1 MAQFFIHRP
10 IFAWVIALVIMLAG
24 ILTLTKMPIAQY
36 PTIAPPTVTISA
48 TYPGASASTVENTVT
63 QIIEQQMNGLD
74 GLRYISSN
82 SAGNG
87 QASIQLNF
95 EQGVDPDIAQVQV
108 QNKLQS
114 ATALLPEDV
123 QRQGVKVTKS
133 GASFLQVLAFYSE
146 SDSLSADDIK
156 DYVNSNISEPLSRVA
171 GVGEVQVFGGSYA
184 MRIWLD
190 PAKLTSLGITPSD
203 VAAAIRAQNSQVAVG
218 QLGGAPSIEGQVLNA
233 TVNAQSMLTTPEQ
246 FKNIFLRNTSDGAQV
261 RLGDVARVELG
272 ADTYQF
278 DSKFNGKPAGGV
290 AIKLATGANAL
301 DTSEAVEARM
311 VELRKN
317 YPTGMKDKLA
327 FDTTPFIKISIESVV
342 HTLIE
347 AIILVFFVMFLFL
360 QNWRATIIPT
370 MAVPVVVLGTFAI
383 INIFGFSINTLTMFA
398 MVLAIGLLVDD
409 AIVVVENVERVMQE
423 DHLDPVAATELSMK
437 QITGALI
444 GMTSVLTAVF
454 VPMSFFGGT
463 TGVIYRQF
471 SITLVTAMVLSL
483 VVAVTF
489 TPALCATILKQH
501 NPNKKPSN
509 NIFAR
514 FFRWFNAAFD
524 RTAEKYQTGVNFMT
538 HHKLFS
544 GIVYAAVIGVLVV
557 LFKMLPSSFLP
568 EEDQGVVMTLVQ
580 LPPNATLDR
589 TDKVINTM
597 THYFMEN
604 EKASVESVFSV
615 SGFSFTG
622 IGQNAG
628 LAFVKL
634 KDWEK
639 RTTPEQQIGS
649 LIQRGMALNMIA
661 KDASYVMPLQ
671 LPAMPELG
679 VTAGFNFQLKAS
691 AGQSHEQLL
700 AARNTIL
707 GLAAQDKRLAGVRPN
722 GQEDTP
728 QYQINID
735 QAQAGAMGVS
745 IADINS
751 TMSMAWGGSY
761 INDFIDRGRV
771 KKVYVQ
777 GEAHARM
784 MPEDLNKWYVRN
796 NKGEMIPFSSF
807 ATGTWTYGSPRLERY
822 NGIASM
828 NIQGSPAP
836 GTSSGDAMLAMEEI
850 VAKLPS
856 MGLQGFDYEWT
867 GLSLEERESGS
878 QAPFLYALSLLIV
891 FLCLAAL
898 YESWSVPFS
907 ILLVVPLGVVGAIIL
922 TMFGHTGLFGGITLF
937 GRTYFAP
944 DANLSNN
951 IYFQVALI
959 AVIGLSAK
967 NAILIVEFAKELQE
981 KGESLFDA
989 TLHAAK
995 MRLRPIIMT
1004 TLAFGFGVLPL
1015 ALSSG
1020 AGAGSQHS
1028 VGYGVL
1034 GGVITS
1040 TLLGIFFIPV
1050 FFVWVRSIF
1059 KYKPKNQNLQE
1070 HKS

>member
-24 ILTLTKMPIAQY
+24 ILTLTKMPVAQY

-48 TYPGASASTVENTVT
+48 TYPGASAQTVENTVT

-87 QASIQLNF
+87 QASINLNF
-95 EQGVDPDIAQVQV
+95 EQGIDPDIAQVQV

-114 ATALLPEDV
+114 ATALLPADV

-133 GASFLQVLAFYSE
+133 GASFLQVIAFYSP
-146 SDSLSADDIK
+146 DNSLSASDIK

-171 GVGEVQVFGGSYA
+171 GVGELQVFGGSYA

-190 PAKLTSLGITPSD
+190 PAKLTSFNLTPSD
-203 VAAAIRAQNSQVAVG
+203 VAAAIRSQNAQVAVG
-218 QLGGAPSIEGQVLNA
+218 QLGGAPAVQGQILNA
-233 TVNAQSMLTTPEQ
+233 TVNAQSMLQTPEQ
-246 FKNIFLRNTSDGAQV
+246 FRNIFLKNTADGAQV
-261 RLGDVARVELG
+261 RLSDVARVELG
-272 ADTYQF
+272 SDNYQF
-278 DSKFNGKPAGGV
+278 DSKFNGNPAGGV

-301 DTSEAVEARM
+301 DTAKAVEKRLS
-311 VELRKN
+311 ELRNN
-317 YPTGMKDKLA
+317 YPSGLKDKLA
-327 FDTTPFIKISIESVV
+327 YDTTPFIKLSIESVV

-347 AIILVFFVMFLFL
+347 AVVLVFIVMFLFL

-370 MAVPVVVLGTFAI
+370 LAVPVVVLGTFAV

-423 DHLDPVAATELSMK
+423 EHLEPVAATEKSMS
-437 QITGALI
+437 QISGALI
-444 GMTSVLTAVF
+444 GITSVLTAVF
-454 VPMSFFGGT
+454 VPMAFFGGT

-471 SITLVTAMVLSL
+471 SITLVTAMILSL
-483 VVAVTF
+483 IVALTF
-489 TPALCATILKQH
+489 TPALCATLLKQH
-501 NPNKKPSN
+501 DPNKQESN

-514 FFRWFNAAFD
+514 FFRWFNRSFD
-524 RTAEKYQTGVNFMT
+524 KLSVKYQGGVNRMT
-538 HHKLFS
+538 HHKIFS
-544 GIVYAAVIGVLVV
+544 GIIYIVVIAGLVGLYKV
-557 LFKMLPSSFLP
+557 LPSSFLP

-580 LPPNATLDR
+580 LPPSASLER
-589 TDKVINTM
+589 TDKVITTM
-597 THYFMEN
+597 TDYFLHK
-604 EKASVESVFSV
+604 EKDHVDSIFTV

-622 IGQNAG
+622 VGQNAG
-628 LAFVKL
+628 LAFIKL
-634 KDWEK
+634 KDWSE
-639 RTTPEQQIGS
+639 RTTPESQIGAI
-649 LIQRGMALNMIA
+649 IQRGMALNMIV
-661 KDASYVMPLQ
+661 KDASYIMPLQ

-679 VTAGFNFQLKAS
+679 VSSGFNIQLKDVS
-691 AGQSHEQLL
+691 GQGHEKLI
-700 AARNTIL
+700 AARNAIL
-707 GLAAQDKRLAGVRPN
+707 GMASQDKRLAGVRPN

-728 QYQINID
+728 QYKITVD

-745 IADINS
+745 ISDINS

-761 INDFIDRGRV
+761 INDFVDRGRV

-777 GEAHARM
+777 GEADTRM

-796 NKGEMIPFSSF
+796 NKGQMVPFSAF
-807 ATGTWTYGSPRLERY
+807 AKGEWTYGSPRLERY
-822 NGIASM
+822 NGVSSV
-828 NIQGSPAP
+828 NIQGTPAP
-836 GTSSGDAMLAMEEI
+836 GVSSGDAMLAMEEI
-850 VAKLPS
+850 IGKLPS

-867 GLSLEERESGS
+867 GLSLEERDSGN
-878 QAPFLYALSLLIV
+878 QTLPLLILSLLIV
-891 FLCLAAL
+891 FLCLSAL
-898 YESWSVPFS
+898 YESWAIPISV
-907 ILLVVPLGVVGAIIL
+907 LLVVPLGIIGAFTL
-922 TMFGHTGLFGGITLF
+922 TWLGMVIKGD
-937 GRTYFAP
+937 P
-944 DANLSNN
+944 NLSFN
-951 IYFQVALI
+951 IYFQVAI
-959 AVIGLSAK
+959 VAVIGLSAK

-981 KGESLFDA
+981 QGEDLFDA

-1015 ALSSG
+1015 ALASG

-1034 GGVITS
+1034 GGVISS

-1050 FFVWVRSIF
+1050 FFVWIRSIF
-1059 KYKPKNQNLQE
+1059 KYKPKTLNTQE
-1070 HKS
+1070 H

>member
-48 TYPGASASTVENTVT
+48 TYPGASAETVENTVT

-87 QASIQLNF
+87 SSSISLNF

-123 QRQGVKVTKS
+123 QRQGVRVTKS
-133 GASFLQVLAFYSE
+133 GASFLQVLAFYSPDG
-146 SDSLSADDIK
+146 SMTADDIK

-190 PAKLTSLGITPSD
+190 PAKMASLQVTPSD
-203 VAAAIRAQNSQVAVG
+203 IATAIRTQNAQVAVG
-218 QLGGAPSIEGQVLNA
+218 QLGGAPAVEGQVLNA
-233 TVNAQSMLTTPEQ
+233 TVTAQSLLQTPEQ
-246 FKNIFLRNTSDGAQV
+246 FSNIFLKNTTSGAQV

-272 ADTYQF
+272 ADNYQF

-301 DTSEAVEARM
+301 DTAQAVEERL
-311 VELRKN
+311 EQLRPN
-317 YPTGMKDKLA
+317 YPQGMVDQLA
-327 FDTTPFIKISIESVV
+327 FDTTPFIELSIKSVV
-342 HTLIE
+342 KTLIE
-347 AIILVFFVMFLFL
+347 AIILVFLVMFLFL

-370 MAVPVVVLGTFAI
+370 MAVPVVVLGTFAV
-383 INIFGFSINTLTMFA
+383 INVFGFSINTLTMFA

-409 AIVVVENVERVMQE
+409 AIVVVENVERVMVE
-423 DHLDPVAATELSMK
+423 EHLDPVSATEKSMK
-437 QITGALI
+437 QISGALI
-444 GMTSVLTAVF
+444 GITSVLSAVF
-454 VPMSFFGGT
+454 VPMAFFGGT

-483 VVAVTF
+483 IVALTF
-489 TPALCATILKQH
+489 TPALCATLLKQH
-501 NPNKKPSN
+501 DPNKPQSN
-509 NIFAR
+509 GIFAR
-514 FFRWFNAAFD
+514 FFRWFNSSFD
-524 RTAEKYQTGVNFMT
+524 KVSVKYQGGVNRMT
-538 HHKLFS
+538 HSKIFS
-544 GIVYAAVIGVLVV
+544 GVVYAVV
-557 LFKMLPSSFLP
+557 LGIIVLLFQKLPSSFLP
-568 EEDQGVVMTLVQ
+568 DEDQGVVMTLVQ
-580 LPPNATLDR
+580 LPPNATLER
-589 TDKVINTM
+589 TDKVVSTM
-597 THYFMEN
+597 TNYFLEN
-604 EKASVESVFSV
+604 EKEHVESVFSV
-615 SGFSFTG
+615 AGFSFTG
-622 IGQNAG
+622 VGQNAG
-628 LAFVKL
+628 LAFIKL
-634 KDWEK
+634 KDWSE
-639 RTTPEQQIGS
+639 RHSPESQVGAI
-649 LIQRGMALNMIA
+649 IQRGMALNMIV
-661 KDASYVMPLQ
+661 KDASYIMPLQ

-679 VTAGFNFQLKAS
+679 VSAGFNLQLKAAS
-691 AGQSHEQLL
+691 GQSHEQLL

-707 GLAAQDKRLAGVRPN
+707 GLAAQDSRLAGVRPN

-728 QYQINID
+728 QYRVIVD
-735 QAQAGAMGVS
+735 HAQAGALGVS
-745 IADINS
+745 VAEINS
-751 TMSMAWGGSY
+751 TMGIAWGGSY

-777 GEAHARM
+777 GEAGSRM
-784 MPEDLNKWYVRN
+784 MPEDLDQWYVRN
-796 NKGEMIPFSSF
+796 NRGEMVPFSAF
-807 ATGTWTYGSPRLERY
+807 ATGEWTYGSPRLERY
-822 NGIASM
+822 NGVSSM
-828 NIQGSPAP
+828 NIQGTPAP
-836 GTSSGDAMLAMEEI
+836 GISSGDAMVAMEEI
-850 VAKLPS
+850 VAKLPE

-867 GLSLEERESGS
+867 GLSLEERESGA

-898 YESWSVPFS
+898 YESWSIPFS
-907 ILLVVPLGVVGAIIL
+907 VLLVVPLGIVGALLL
-922 TMFGHTGLFGGITLF
+922 TFGGMVLLQN
-937 GRTYFAP
+937 P
-944 DANLSNN
+944 NLSNN
-951 IYFQVALI
+951 IYFQVAII

-981 KGESLFDA
+981 QGEELFEA

-1015 ALSSG
+1015 ALASG

-1034 GGVITS
+1034 GGVISS

-1050 FFVWVRSIF
+1050 FYVWIRSVF
-1059 KYKPKNQNLQE
+1059 KYKPKQQNQE
-1070 HKS
+1070 YKS

>member
-24 ILTLTKMPIAQY
+24 ILTLTKMPVAQY
-36 PTIAPPTVTISA
+36 PTIAPPVVTIAA
-48 TYPGASASTVENTVT
+48 TYPGASAQTVENTVT

-87 QASIQLNF
+87 QASINLNF
-95 EQGVDPDIAQVQV
+95 EQGIDPDIAQVQV

-123 QRQGVKVTKS
+123 QRQGIKVTKS
-133 GASFLQVLAFYSE
+133 GASFMQVLAFYSP
-146 SDSLSADDIK
+146 DGSLSGADIK

-171 GVGEVQVFGGSYA
+171 GVGEIQVFGGQYA

-190 PAKLTSLGITPSD
+190 PAKMTSLQVTPSD
-203 VAAAIRAQNSQVAVG
+203 IAAAIRAQNSQVAVG
-218 QLGGAPSIEGQVLNA
+218 QLGGAPAVQGQILNA

-246 FKNIFLRNTSDGAQV
+246 FKNIFLKNTASGAQV
-261 RLGDVARVELG
+261 RLSDVARVELG
-272 ADTYQF
+272 SDNYQF

-301 DTSEAVEARM
+301 DTAAAVEKRLT
-311 VELRKN
+311 ELRKN
-317 YPTGMKDKLA
+317 YPDGLKDKLA
-327 FDTTPFIKISIESVV
+327 YDTTPFIKLSIESVV

-347 AIILVFFVMFLFL
+347 AIVLVFFVMFLFL

-370 MAVPVVVLGTFAI
+370 MAVPVVVLGTFAV

-423 DHLDPVAATELSMK
+423 EHTGPVEATEKSMK
-437 QITGALI
+437 QISGALMGI
-444 GMTSVLTAVF
+444 TSVLTAVF
-454 VPMSFFGGT
+454 VPMAFFGGT

-483 VVAVTF
+483 IVALTF
-489 TPALCATILKQH
+489 TPALCATLLKQH
-501 NPNKKPSN
+501 DPNQEPSN

-514 FFRWFNAAFD
+514 FFRWFNRSFD
-524 RTAEKYQTGVNFMT
+524 KVAEKYQGGVNRMT
-538 HHKLFS
+538 HHKIFS
-544 GIVYAAVIGVLVV
+544 GVIYVVVIVALVG
-557 LFKMLPSSFLP
+557 LYKMLPSSFLP
-568 EEDQGVVMTLVQ
+568 EEDQGMVLTLVQ
-580 LPPNATLDR
+580 LPPSASLER
-589 TDKVINTM
+589 TDKVITTM
-597 THYFMEN
+597 TDYFLN
-604 EKASVESVFSV
+604 QEKANVDTIFTV

-622 IGQNAG
+622 VGQNAG
-628 LAFVKL
+628 LAFMKL
-634 KDWEK
+634 KDWSE
-639 RTTPEQQIGS
+639 RTTPESQIGAI
-649 LIQRGMALNMIA
+649 IQRGMALNMIV
-661 KDASYVMPLQ
+661 KDASYIMPLQ

-679 VTAGFNFQLKAS
+679 VSSGFDIQLKDVS
-691 AGQSHEQLL
+691 GQGHEKLV
-700 AARNTIL
+700 AARNAVL
-707 GLAAQDKRLAGVRPN
+707 GMASQDKRLAGVRPN

-728 QYQINID
+728 QYQINVD

-761 INDFIDRGRV
+761 INDFVDRGRV

-777 GEAHARM
+777 GESSARM

-796 NKGEMIPFSSF
+796 NSGTMVPFSAF
-807 ATGTWTYGSPRLERY
+807 ATGQWTYGSPRLERY
-822 NGIASM
+822 NGVASA
-828 NIQGSPAP
+828 NIQGTPAP
-836 GTSSGDAMLAMEEI
+836 GVSSGDAMLAMEEI
-850 VAKLPS
+850 IGKLPS
-856 MGLQGFDYEWT
+856 MGLTGFDYEWT

-878 QAPFLYALSLLIV
+878 QTVPLLILSLLIV
-891 FLCLAAL
+891 FLCLSAL
-898 YESWSVPFS
+898 YESWSIPVS
-907 ILLVVPLGVVGAIIL
+907 VLLVVPLGVIGAFTL
-922 TMFGHTGLFGGITLF
+922 TWLGMVIKGD
-937 GRTYFAP
+937 P
-944 DANLSNN
+944 NLSFN
-951 IYFQVALI
+951 IYFQVAI
-959 AVIGLSAK
+959 VAVIGLSAK

-981 KGESLFDA
+981 QGEELFEA

-1034 GGVITS
+1034 GGVISS

-1050 FFVWVRSIF
+1050 FFVWIRSIF
-1059 KYKPKNQNLQE
+1059 KYKPKNQNIQE

>member
-24 ILTLTKMPIAQY
+24 ILTLTKMPVAQY

-48 TYPGASASTVENTVT
+48 TYPGASAKTVENTVT

-87 QASIQLNF
+87 QASINLNF
-95 EQGVDPDIAQVQV
+95 EQGIDPDIAQVQV

-123 QRQGVKVTKS
+123 QRQGVRVTKS
-133 GASFLQVLAFYSE
+133 GASFLQVIAFYSP
-146 SDSLSADDIK
+146 DNSLSASDIK

-171 GVGEVQVFGGSYA
+171 GVGELQVFGGSYA

-190 PAKLTSLGITPSD
+190 PAKLTSFNLTPSD
-203 VAAAIRAQNSQVAVG
+203 VATAIRAQNSQVAVG
-218 QLGGAPSIEGQVLNA
+218 QLGGAPSTKGQVLNA
-233 TVNAQSMLTTPEQ
+233 TVNAQSMLQTPEQ
-246 FKNIFLRNTSDGAQV
+246 FRKIFLKNTSTGAQV
-261 RLGDVARVELG
+261 LLGDVARVELG
-272 ADTYQF
+272 SDNYQF
-278 DSKFNGKPAGGV
+278 DSKFNGSPAGGV

-301 DTSEAVEARM
+301 DTAAAVEKRLS
-311 VELRKN
+311 ELRHN
-317 YPTGMKDKLA
+317 YPSGLKDKLA
-327 FDTTPFIKISIESVV
+327 YDTTPFIRLSIESVV

-347 AIILVFFVMFLFL
+347 AVVLVFIVMFLFL

-370 MAVPVVVLGTFAI
+370 LAVPVVVLGTFAV
-383 INIFGFSINTLTMFA
+383 INMFGFSINTLTMFA

-423 DHLDPVAATELSMK
+423 EHLEPVPATEKSMS
-437 QITGALI
+437 QISGALVGI
-444 GMTSVLTAVF
+444 TSVLTAVF
-454 VPMSFFGGT
+454 VPMAFFSGT

-471 SITLVTAMVLSL
+471 SITLVTAMILSL
-483 VVAVTF
+483 IVALTF
-489 TPALCATILKQH
+489 TPALCATLLKQH
-501 NPNKKPSN
+501 DPNKQESN

-514 FFRWFNAAFD
+514 FFRWFNRSFD
-524 RTAEKYQTGVNFMT
+524 KLSVKYQGGVNRMT

-544 GIVYAAVIGVLVV
+544 GVIYIAVIAALVG
-557 LFKMLPSSFLP
+557 LYKMLPSSFLP

-580 LPPNATLDR
+580 LPPSASLER
-589 TDKVINTM
+589 TDKVITTM
-597 THYFMEN
+597 TDYFMN
-604 EKASVESVFSV
+604 KEKDNVDSIFTV

-622 IGQNAG
+622 VGQNAG
-628 LAFVKL
+628 LAFIKL
-634 KDWEK
+634 KDWGE
-639 RTTPEQQIGS
+639 RTTPESQIGAI
-649 LIQRGMALNMIA
+649 IQRGMALNMIV
-661 KDASYVMPLQ
+661 KDASYIMPLQ

-679 VTAGFNFQLKAS
+679 VSSGFDIQLKDVS
-691 AGQSHEQLL
+691 GQGHDKLVT
-700 AARNTIL
+700 ARNAIL
-707 GLAAQDKRLAGVRPN
+707 GMAAQDKRLAGVRPN

-728 QYQINID
+728 QYQITID
-735 QAQAGAMGVS
+735 QAQAGAMGIS

-761 INDFIDRGRV
+761 INDFVDRGRV

-777 GEAHARM
+777 GEADTRM

-796 NKGEMIPFSSF
+796 NKGEMVPFSAF
-807 ATGTWTYGSPRLERY
+807 AKGEWTYGSPRLERY
-822 NGIASM
+822 NGVSSV
-828 NIQGSPAP
+828 NIQGTPAP
-836 GTSSGDAMLAMEEI
+836 GVSSGDAMLAMEEI
-850 VAKLPS
+850 IGKLPS

-867 GLSLEERESGS
+867 GLSLEERDSGN
-878 QAPFLYALSLLIV
+878 QTVPLLILSLLIV
-891 FLCLAAL
+891 FLCLSAL
-898 YESWSVPFS
+898 YESWSIPVS
-907 ILLVVPLGVVGAIIL
+907 VLLVVPLGIIGAFTL
-922 TMFGHTGLFGGITLF
+922 TWLGMVIKGD
-937 GRTYFAP
+937 P
-944 DANLSNN
+944 NLSFN
-951 IYFQVALI
+951 IYFQVAI
-959 AVIGLSAK
+959 VAVIGLSAK

-981 KGESLFDA
+981 KGEDLFEA

-1015 ALSSG
+1015 ALASG

-1034 GGVITS
+1034 GGVISS

-1050 FFVWVRSIF
+1050 FFVWIRSIF
-1059 KYKPKNQNLQE
+1059 KYKPKTLNTQE
-1070 HKS
+1070 H

>member
-24 ILTLTKMPIAQY
+24 ILTLSNMPIAQY

-48 TYPGASASTVENTVT
+48 TYPGASAETVENTVT

-87 QASIQLNF
+87 SASIALNF

-123 QRQGVKVTKS
+123 QRQGVRVTKS
-133 GASFLQVLAFYSE
+133 GASFLQVLAFYSPDG
-146 SDSLSADDIK
+146 SMSANDIK

-190 PAKLTSLGITPSD
+190 PAKMASLQVTPSD
-203 VAAAIRAQNSQVAVG
+203 IATAIRTQNAQVAVG
-218 QLGGAPSIEGQVLNA
+218 QLGGAPAIEGQVLNA
-233 TVNAQSMLTTPEQ
+233 TVTAQSLLQTPEQ
-246 FKNIFLRNTSDGAQV
+246 FSNIFLKNTASGAQV

-272 ADTYQF
+272 ADNYQF

-301 DTSEAVEARM
+301 DTAQAVEERLKL
-311 VELRKN
+311 LRPN
-317 YPTGMKDKLA
+317 YPQGMVDQLA
-327 FDTTPFIKISIESVV
+327 FDTTPFIELSIKSVV
-342 HTLIE
+342 KTLIE
-347 AIILVFFVMFLFL
+347 AIILVFLVMFLFL

-370 MAVPVVVLGTFAI
+370 MAVPVVVLGTFAV
-383 INIFGFSINTLTMFA
+383 INMFGFSINTLTMFA

-409 AIVVVENVERVMQE
+409 AIVVVENVERVMVE
-423 DHLDPVAATELSMK
+423 EHLDPVAATEKSMK
-437 QITGALI
+437 QISGALI
-444 GMTSVLTAVF
+444 GITSVLSAVF
-454 VPMSFFGGT
+454 VPMAFFGGT

-471 SITLVTAMVLSL
+471 SVTLVTAMVLSL
-483 VVAVTF
+483 IVALTF
-489 TPALCATILKQH
+489 TPALCATMLKQH
-501 NPNKKPSN
+501 DPNKPESN
-509 NIFAR
+509 SLFAR
-514 FFRWFNAAFD
+514 FFRWFNRSFD
-524 RTAEKYQTGVNFMT
+524 KMSVKYQGGVNRMT
-538 HHKLFS
+538 HSKIFS
-544 GIVYAAVIGVLVV
+544 GIIYGAVLVV
-557 LFKMLPSSFLP
+557 IVLLFQKLPSSFLP
-568 EEDQGVVMTLVQ
+568 DEDQGVVMTLVQ
-580 LPPNATLDR
+580 LPPNASLER
-589 TDKVINTM
+589 TDKVVSTM
-597 THYFMEN
+597 TNYFLEN
-604 EKASVESVFSV
+604 EKEHVESVFSV
-615 SGFSFTG
+615 AGFSFTG
-622 IGQNAG
+622 VGQNAG
-628 LAFVKL
+628 LAFIKL
-634 KDWEK
+634 KDWSE
-639 RTTPEQQIGS
+639 RTSPESQVGAI
-649 LIQRGMALNMIA
+649 IQRGMALNMIV
-661 KDASYVMPLQ
+661 KDASYIMPLQ

-679 VTAGFNFQLKAS
+679 VSAGFNLQLKDAS
-691 AGQSHEQLL
+691 GQGHEKLTM
-700 AARNTIL
+700 ARNIIL
-707 GLAAQDKRLAGVRPN
+707 GEAAKDPRLAGVRPN

-728 QYQINID
+728 QYRVIVD
-735 QAQAGAMGVS
+735 HAQAGALGVS
-745 IADINS
+745 IAEINS
-751 TMSMAWGGSY
+751 TMGMAWGGSY

-777 GEAHARM
+777 GEAGSRM
-784 MPEDLNKWYVRN
+784 MPEDLDQWYVRN
-796 NKGEMIPFSSF
+796 NRGEMVPFSAF
-807 ATGTWTYGSPRLERY
+807 ATGEWTYGSPRLERY
-822 NGIASM
+822 NGVSSM
-828 NIQGSPAP
+828 NIQGTPAP
-836 GTSSGDAMLAMEEI
+836 GVSSGDAMVAMEEI
-850 VAKLPS
+850 IAKLPD

-867 GLSLEERESGS
+867 GLSLEERESGD

-898 YESWSVPFS
+898 YESWSIPFS
-907 ILLVVPLGVVGAIIL
+907 VLLVVPLGIVGALFL
-922 TMFGHTGLFGGITLF
+922 TFSGMVLFQN
-937 GRTYFAP
+937 P
-944 DANLSNN
+944 NLSNN
-951 IYFQVALI
+951 IYFQVAII

-981 KGESLFDA
+981 KGEDLFEA

-1034 GGVITS
+1034 GGVISS

-1050 FFVWVRSIF
+1050 FYVWIRSIF
-1059 KYKPKNQNLQE
+1059 KYKPKQQNHQE
-1070 HKS
+1070 HVS

>member
-48 TYPGASASTVENTVT
+48 TYPGASAETVENTVT

-87 QASIQLNF
+87 SSSISLNF

-123 QRQGVKVTKS
+123 QRQGVRVTKS
-133 GASFLQVLAFYSE
+133 GASFLQVLAFYSPDG
-146 SDSLSADDIK
+146 SMTADDIK

-190 PAKLTSLGITPSD
+190 PAKMASLQVTPSD
-203 VAAAIRAQNSQVAVG
+203 IATAIRTQNAQVAVG
-218 QLGGAPSIEGQVLNA
+218 QLGGAPAVEGQVLNA
-233 TVNAQSMLTTPEQ
+233 TVTAQSLLQTPEQ
-246 FKNIFLRNTSDGAQV
+246 FSNIFLKNTTSGAQV

-272 ADTYQF
+272 ADNYQF

-301 DTSEAVEARM
+301 DTAQAVEERL
-311 VELRKN
+311 EQLRPN
-317 YPTGMKDKLA
+317 YPQGMVDQLA
-327 FDTTPFIKISIESVV
+327 FDTTPFIELSIKSVV
-342 HTLIE
+342 KTLIE
-347 AIILVFFVMFLFL
+347 AIILVFLVMFLFL

-370 MAVPVVVLGTFAI
+370 MAVPVVVLGTFAV
-383 INIFGFSINTLTMFA
+383 INVFGFSINTLTMFA

-409 AIVVVENVERVMQE
+409 AIVVVENVERVMVE
-423 DHLDPVAATELSMK
+423 EHLDPVSATEKSMK
-437 QITGALI
+437 QISGALI
-444 GMTSVLTAVF
+444 GITSVLSAVF
-454 VPMSFFGGT
+454 VPMAFFGGT

-483 VVAVTF
+483 VVALTF
-489 TPALCATILKQH
+489 TPALCATLLKQH
-501 NPNKKPSN
+501 DPNKPESN
-509 NIFAR
+509 GIFAR
-514 FFRWFNAAFD
+514 FFRWFNSSFD
-524 RTAEKYQTGVNFMT
+524 KVSVKYQGGVNRMT
-538 HHKLFS
+538 HSKIFS
-544 GIVYAAVIGVLVV
+544 GVVYAVV
-557 LFKMLPSSFLP
+557 LGIIVLLFQKLPSSFLP
-568 EEDQGVVMTLVQ
+568 DEDQGVVMTLVQ
-580 LPPNATLDR
+580 LPPNATLER
-589 TDKVINTM
+589 TDKVVSTM
-597 THYFMEN
+597 TNYFLEN
-604 EKASVESVFSV
+604 EKEHVESVFSV
-615 SGFSFTG
+615 AGFSFTG
-622 IGQNAG
+622 VGQNAG
-628 LAFVKL
+628 LAFIKL
-634 KDWEK
+634 KDWSE
-639 RTTPEQQIGS
+639 RHSPESQIGAI
-649 LIQRGMALNMIA
+649 IQRGMALNMIV
-661 KDASYVMPLQ
+661 KDASYIMPLQ

-679 VTAGFNFQLKAS
+679 VSAGFNLQLKAAS
-691 AGQSHEQLL
+691 GQSHDQLL

-707 GLAAQDKRLAGVRPN
+707 GLAAQDSRLAGVRPN

-728 QYQINID
+728 QYRVIVD
-735 QAQAGAMGVS
+735 HAQAGALGVS
-745 IADINS
+745 VAEINS
-751 TMSMAWGGSY
+751 TMGIAWGGSY

-777 GEAHARM
+777 GEAGSRM
-784 MPEDLNKWYVRN
+784 MPEDLDQWYVRN
-796 NKGEMIPFSSF
+796 NRGEMVPFSAF
-807 ATGTWTYGSPRLERY
+807 ATGEWTYGSPRLERY
-822 NGIASM
+822 NGVSSM
-828 NIQGSPAP
+828 NIQGTPAP
-836 GTSSGDAMLAMEEI
+836 GISSGDAMVAMEEI
-850 VAKLPS
+850 VAKLPE
-856 MGLQGFDYEWT
+856 MGLQGFDFEWT
-867 GLSLEERESGS
+867 GLSLEERESGA

-898 YESWSVPFS
+898 YESWSIPFS
-907 ILLVVPLGVVGAIIL
+907 VLLVVPLGIVGALLL
-922 TMFGHTGLFGGITLF
+922 TFGGMVLLQN
-937 GRTYFAP
+937 P
-944 DANLSNN
+944 NLSNN
-951 IYFQVALI
+951 IYFQVAII

-981 KGESLFDA
+981 QGEELFEA

-1015 ALSSG
+1015 ALASG

-1034 GGVITS
+1034 GGVISS

-1050 FFVWVRSIF
+1050 FYVWIRSVF
-1059 KYKPKNQNLQE
+1059 KYKPKQQNQE
-1070 HKS
+1070 YKS

>member
-24 ILTLTKMPIAQY
+24 ILTLSNMPIAQY

-48 TYPGASASTVENTVT
+48 TYPGASAETVENTVT

-87 QASIQLNF
+87 SASIALNF

-123 QRQGVKVTKS
+123 QRQGVRVTKS
-133 GASFLQVLAFYSE
+133 SASFLQVLAFYSPDG
-146 SDSLSADDIK
+146 SMSANDIK

-190 PAKLTSLGITPSD
+190 PAKMASLQVTPSD
-203 VAAAIRAQNSQVAVG
+203 IATAIRTQNAQVAVG
-218 QLGGAPSIEGQVLNA
+218 QLGGAPAVEGQVLNA
-233 TVNAQSMLTTPEQ
+233 TVTAQSLLQTPEQ
-246 FKNIFLRNTSDGAQV
+246 FSNIFLKNTASGAQV

-272 ADTYQF
+272 ADNYEF

-290 AIKLATGANAL
+290 AIRLATGANAL
-301 DTSEAVEARM
+301 DTAQAVEERLKL
-311 VELRKN
+311 LRPN
-317 YPTGMKDKLA
+317 YPQGMVDQLA
-327 FDTTPFIKISIESVV
+327 FDTTPFIELSIKSVV
-342 HTLIE
+342 KTLIE
-347 AIILVFFVMFLFL
+347 AIILVFLVMFLFL

-370 MAVPVVVLGTFAI
+370 MAVPVVVLGTFAV
-383 INIFGFSINTLTMFA
+383 INMFGFSINTLTMFA

-409 AIVVVENVERVMQE
+409 AIVVVENVERVMVE
-423 DHLDPVAATELSMK
+423 EHLDPVAATEKSMK
-437 QITGALI
+437 QISGALI
-444 GMTSVLTAVF
+444 GITSVLSAVF
-454 VPMSFFGGT
+454 VPMAFFGGT

-471 SITLVTAMVLSL
+471 SVTLVTAMVLSL
-483 VVAVTF
+483 IVALTF
-489 TPALCATILKQH
+489 TPALCATMLKQH
-501 NPNKKPSN
+501 DPNKPESN
-509 NIFAR
+509 GLFAR
-514 FFRWFNAAFD
+514 FFRWFNRSF
-524 RTAEKYQTGVNFMT
+524 EKMSVKYQGGVNRMT
-538 HHKLFS
+538 HSKIFS
-544 GIVYAAVIGVLVV
+544 GIIYGAVLVV
-557 LFKMLPSSFLP
+557 IVLLFQKLPSSFLP
-568 EEDQGVVMTLVQ
+568 DEDQGVVMTLVQ
-580 LPPNATLDR
+580 LPPNASLER
-589 TDKVINTM
+589 TDKVISTM
-597 THYFMEN
+597 TNYFLEN
-604 EKASVESVFSV
+604 EKEHVESVFSV
-615 SGFSFTG
+615 AGFSFTG
-622 IGQNAG
+622 VGQNAG
-628 LAFVKL
+628 LAFIKL
-634 KDWEK
+634 KDWSE
-639 RTTPEQQIGS
+639 RTSPESQIGAI
-649 LIQRGMALNMIA
+649 IQRGMALNMIV
-661 KDASYVMPLQ
+661 KDASYIMPLQ

-679 VTAGFNFQLKAS
+679 VSAGFNLQLKDAS
-691 AGQSHEQLL
+691 GQGHEKLTM
-700 AARNTIL
+700 ARNIIL
-707 GLAAQDKRLAGVRPN
+707 GEAAKDPRLAGVRPN

-728 QYQINID
+728 QYRVIVD
-735 QAQAGAMGVS
+735 HAQAGALGVS
-745 IADINS
+745 IAEINS
-751 TMSMAWGGSY
+751 TMGMAWGGSY

-777 GEAHARM
+777 GEAGSRM
-784 MPEDLNKWYVRN
+784 MPEDLDQWYVRN
-796 NKGEMIPFSSF
+796 NRGEMVPFSAF
-807 ATGTWTYGSPRLERY
+807 ATGEWTYGSPRLERY
-822 NGIASM
+822 NGVSSM
-828 NIQGSPAP
+828 NIQGTPAP
-836 GTSSGDAMLAMEEI
+836 GISSGDAMVAMEEI
-850 VAKLPS
+850 IAKLPD

-867 GLSLEERESGS
+867 GLSLEERESGD

-898 YESWSVPFS
+898 YESWSIPFS
-907 ILLVVPLGVVGAIIL
+907 VLLVVPLGIVGALFL
-922 TMFGHTGLFGGITLF
+922 TFSGMVLFQN
-937 GRTYFAP
+937 P
-944 DANLSNN
+944 NLSNN
-951 IYFQVALI
+951 IYFQVAII

-981 KGESLFDA
+981 KGEDLFEA

-1034 GGVITS
+1034 GGVISS

-1050 FFVWVRSIF
+1050 FYVWIRSIF
-1059 KYKPKNQNLQE
+1059 KYKPKQQNHQE
-1070 HKS
+1070 HVS

>member
-24 ILTLTKMPIAQY
+24 IITLTKMPVAQY

-48 TYPGASASTVENTVT
+48 TYPGASAQTVENTVT

-87 QASIQLNF
+87 QASINLNF
-95 EQGVDPDIAQVQV
+95 EQGIDPDIAQVQV

-133 GASFLQVLAFYSE
+133 GASFMQVLAFYSP
-146 SDSLSADDIK
+146 DGSLSGADIN

-171 GVGEVQVFGGSYA
+171 GVGELQVFGGQYA

-190 PAKLTSLGITPSD
+190 PAKMNSLQVTPSD
-203 VAAAIRAQNSQVAVG
+203 IAAAIRAQNAQVAVG
-218 QLGGAPSIEGQVLNA
+218 QLGGAPSVQGQVLNA
-233 TVNAQSMLTTPEQ
+233 TVNAQSMLQTPEQ
-246 FKNIFLRNTSDGAQV
+246 FKNIFLKNTSSGAQV
-261 RLGDVARVELG
+261 RLSDVARVELG
-272 ADTYQF
+272 SDNYQF
-278 DSKFNGKPAGGV
+278 DSKFNGKAAGGV

-301 DTSEAVEARM
+301 DTAAAVEKRLS
-311 VELRKN
+311 ELRKN
-317 YPTGMKDKLA
+317 YPNGLKDQLA
-327 FDTTPFIKISIESVV
+327 YDTTPFIELSIKSVV
-342 HTLIE
+342 NTLIE
-347 AIILVFFVMFLFL
+347 AIILVFIVMFLFL

-370 MAVPVVVLGTFAI
+370 LAVPVVVLGTFAV

-423 DHLDPVAATELSMK
+423 EHLDPVAATEKSMQ
-437 QITGALI
+437 QISGALVGI
-444 GMTSVLTAVF
+444 TSVLTAVF
-454 VPMSFFGGT
+454 VPMAFFAGT

-471 SITLVTAMVLSL
+471 SITLVTAMILSL
-483 VVAVTF
+483 IVALTF
-489 TPALCATILKQH
+489 TPALCATLLKQH
-501 NPNKKPSN
+501 DANKAESN

-514 FFRWFNAAFD
+514 FFRWFNSSF
-524 RTAEKYQTGVNFMT
+524 EKLSVKYQGGVNRMT
-538 HHKLFS
+538 HHKVFS
-544 GIVYAAVIGVLVV
+544 GVVYLLVIAGLVG
-557 LFKMLPSSFLP
+557 LYKALPSSFLP
-568 EEDQGVVMTLVQ
+568 DEDQGVVMTLVQ
-580 LPPNATLDR
+580 LPPSASLER
-589 TDKVINTM
+589 TDKVITTM
-597 THYFMEN
+597 TDYFMN
-604 EKASVESVFSV
+604 KEKEHVESIFTV

-622 IGQNAG
+622 VGQNAG
-628 LAFVKL
+628 LAFIKL
-634 KDWEK
+634 KDWSE
-639 RTTPEQQIGS
+639 RTTPESQIGAI
-649 LIQRGMALNMIA
+649 IQRGMALNMIV
-661 KDASYVMPLQ
+661 KDASYIMPLQ

-679 VTAGFNFQLKAS
+679 VSAGFNIQLKDAS
-691 AGQSHEQLL
+691 GQGHEKLI
-700 AARNTIL
+700 AARNAIL
-707 GLAAQDKRLAGVRPN
+707 GMAAQDKRLAGVRPN

-745 IADINS
+745 IADINT

-761 INDFIDRGRV
+761 INDFVDRGRV

-777 GEAHARM
+777 GEANTRM

-796 NKGEMIPFSSF
+796 SSGTMVPFSAF
-807 ATGTWTYGSPRLERY
+807 ATGEWTYGSPRLERY
-822 NGIASM
+822 NGVSSV
-828 NIQGSPAP
+828 NIQGTPAP
-836 GTSSGDAMLAMEEI
+836 GVSSGDAMLAMEEI
-850 VAKLPS
+850 IGKLPS

-867 GLSLEERESGS
+867 GLSLEERDSGN
-878 QAPFLYALSLLIV
+878 QTAPLLVLSMLIV

-898 YESWSVPFS
+898 YESWSIPVS
-907 ILLVVPLGVVGAIIL
+907 VLLVVPLGILGAFALTWLGMIIK
-922 TMFGHTGLFGGITLF
+922 GD
-937 GRTYFAP
+937 P
-944 DANLSNN
+944 NLSFN
-951 IYFQVALI
+951 IYFQVAI
-959 AVIGLSAK
+959 VAVIGLSAK

-981 KGESLFDA
+981 QGEDLFDA

-1015 ALSSG
+1015 ALSTG

-1028 VGYGVL
+1028 VGFGVL
-1034 GGVITS
+1034 GGVISS

-1050 FFVWVRSIF
+1050 FFVWIRSIF
-1059 KYKPKNQNLQE
+1059 KYKPKKQNNQEQT
-1070 HKS
+1070 S

>member
-24 ILTLTKMPIAQY
+24 VITLTNMPVAQY

-48 TYPGASASTVENTVT
+48 TYPGASAQTVENTVT

-87 QASIQLNF
+87 QASINLNF
-95 EQGVDPDIAQVQV
+95 EQGIDPDIAQVQV

-133 GASFLQVLAFYSE
+133 GASFMQVVAFYSPDE
-146 SDSLSADDIK
+146 SLSASDIK

-190 PAKLTSLGITPSD
+190 PAKMTSLQVTPSD
-203 VAAAIRAQNSQVAVG
+203 IATAINAQNSQVAVG
-218 QLGGAPSIEGQVLNA
+218 QLGGAPSIQGQVLNA
-233 TVNAQSMLTTPEQ
+233 TVNAQSMLQTPEQ
-246 FKNIFLRNTSDGAQV
+246 FRNIFLKNTASGAQV
-261 RLGDVARVELG
+261 RLSDVARVELG
-272 ADTYQF
+272 SDNYQF

-301 DTSEAVEARM
+301 DTAAAVEKRLS
-311 VELRKN
+311 ELRKN
-317 YPTGMKDKLA
+317 YPDGLKDKLA
-327 FDTTPFIKISIESVV
+327 YDTTPFIKLSIESVV

-347 AIILVFFVMFLFL
+347 AIILVFIVMFLFL

-370 MAVPVVVLGTFAI
+370 LAVPVVVLGTFAV

-423 DHLDPVAATELSMK
+423 EHLDPVVATEKSMQ
-437 QITGALI
+437 QISGALVGI
-444 GMTSVLTAVF
+444 TSVLTAVF
-454 VPMSFFGGT
+454 VPMAFFGGT

-471 SITLVTAMVLSL
+471 SITLVTAMILSL
-483 VVAVTF
+483 IVALTF
-489 TPALCATILKQH
+489 TPALCATLLKQH
-501 NPNKKPSN
+501 DANKPESN

-514 FFRWFNAAFD
+514 FFRWFNNSF
-524 RTAEKYQTGVNFMT
+524 EKLSVKYQGGVNRMT
-538 HHKLFS
+538 HHKVFS
-544 GIVYAAVIGVLVV
+544 GVVYLLVIAGLVG
-557 LFKMLPSSFLP
+557 LYKALPSSFLP
-568 EEDQGVVMTLVQ
+568 DEDQGVVMTLVQ
-580 LPPNATLDR
+580 LPPSASLER
-589 TDKVINTM
+589 TDKVITTM
-597 THYFMEN
+597 TDYFMN
-604 EKASVESVFSV
+604 KEKEHVESIFTV

-622 IGQNAG
+622 VGQNAG
-628 LAFVKL
+628 LAFIKL
-634 KDWEK
+634 KDWSE
-639 RTTPEQQIGS
+639 RTSPESQIGAI
-649 LIQRGMALNMIA
+649 IQRGMALNMIV
-661 KDASYVMPLQ
+661 KDASYIMPLQ

-679 VTAGFNFQLKAS
+679 VSAGFDIQLKDAS
-691 AGQSHEQLL
+691 GQGHEKLI
-700 AARNTIL
+700 AARNAIL
-707 GLAAQDKRLAGVRPN
+707 GMAAQDKRLAGVRPN

-728 QYQINID
+728 QYQISID

-745 IADINS
+745 IADINT
-751 TMSMAWGGSY
+751 TMSIAWGGSY
-761 INDFIDRGRV
+761 INDFVDRGRV

-777 GEAHARM
+777 GEANARM

-796 NKGEMIPFSSF
+796 SSGTMVPFSAF
-807 ATGTWTYGSPRLERY
+807 ATGEWTYGSPRLERY
-822 NGIASM
+822 NGVSSV
-828 NIQGSPAP
+828 NIQGTPAP
-836 GTSSGDAMLAMEEI
+836 GVSSGDAMIAMEEI
-850 VAKLPS
+850 IGKLPS
-856 MGLQGFDYEWT
+856 MGLDGFDYEWT
-867 GLSLEERESGS
+867 GLSLEERDSGS
-878 QAPFLYALSLLIV
+878 QTGPLLILSMLIV
-891 FLCLAAL
+891 FLCLSAL
-898 YESWSVPFS
+898 YESWSIPVS
-907 ILLVVPLGVVGAIIL
+907 VLLVVPLGIIGAFTLTWLGMIIK
-922 TMFGHTGLFGGITLF
+922 GD
-937 GRTYFAP
+937 P
-944 DANLSNN
+944 NLSFN
-951 IYFQVALI
+951 IYFQVAI
-959 AVIGLSAK
+959 VAVIGLSAK

-981 KGESLFDA
+981 KGEDLFDA

-1015 ALSSG
+1015 ALSAG

-1034 GGVITS
+1034 GGVISS

-1050 FFVWVRSIF
+1050 FFVWIRSIF
-1059 KYKPKNQNLQE
+1059 KYKPKKQNNQEQT
-1070 HKS
+1070 S

>member
-24 ILTLTKMPIAQY
+24 ILTLTKMPVAQY

-48 TYPGASASTVENTVT
+48 TYPGASAQTVENTVT

-87 QASIQLNF
+87 QASINLNF
-95 EQGVDPDIAQVQV
+95 EQGIDPDIAQVQV

-133 GASFLQVLAFYSE
+133 GASFMQVLAFYSP
-146 SDSLSADDIK
+146 DGSLSASDIK

-171 GVGEVQVFGGSYA
+171 GVGELQVFGGSYA

-190 PAKLTSLGITPSD
+190 PAKMTSLQVTPTD
-203 VAAAIRAQNSQVAVG
+203 IAAAINAQNSQVAVG
-218 QLGGAPSIEGQVLNA
+218 QLGGAPSVQGQVLNA
-233 TVNAQSMLTTPEQ
+233 TVNAQSMLQTPEQ
-246 FKNIFLRNTSDGAQV
+246 FRNIFLKNTASGAQV

-272 ADTYQF
+272 SDNYQF
-278 DSKFNGKPAGGV
+278 DSKFNGKAAGGV

-301 DTSEAVEARM
+301 DTAAAVEERLS
-311 VELRKN
+311 ELRKN
-317 YPTGMKDKLA
+317 YPDGLKDQLA
-327 FDTTPFIKISIESVV
+327 YDTTPFIKLSIESVV

-347 AIILVFFVMFLFL
+347 AVVLVFIVMFLFL
-360 QNWRATIIPT
+360 QNWRATVIPT
-370 MAVPVVVLGTFAI
+370 LAVPVVVLGTFAV

-423 DHLDPVAATELSMK
+423 EHLDPVAATEKSMQ
-437 QITGALI
+437 QISGALVGI
-444 GMTSVLTAVF
+444 TSVLTAVF
-454 VPMSFFGGT
+454 VPMAFFAGT

-471 SITLVTAMVLSL
+471 SITLVTAMILSL
-483 VVAVTF
+483 IVALTF
-489 TPALCATILKQH
+489 TPALCATLLKQH
-501 NPNKKPSN
+501 DANKPESN

-514 FFRWFNAAFD
+514 FFRWFNSSFEKVAV
-524 RTAEKYQTGVNFMT
+524 KYQGGVNRMT
-538 HHKLFS
+538 HHKVFS
-544 GIVYAAVIGVLVV
+544 GVVYLLVLAG
-557 LFKMLPSSFLP
+557 LFGLYKALPSSFLP
-568 EEDQGVVMTLVQ
+568 DEDQGVVMTLVQ
-580 LPPNATLDR
+580 LPPSASLER
-589 TDKVINTM
+589 TDKVVSSM
-597 THYFMEN
+597 TDYFLN
-604 EKASVESVFSV
+604 KEKEHVESIFTV

-622 IGQNAG
+622 VGQNAG
-628 LAFVKL
+628 LAFIKL
-634 KDWEK
+634 KDWSE
-639 RTTPEQQIGS
+639 RTTPESQIGAI
-649 LIQRGMALNMIA
+649 IQRGMSLNMI
-661 KDASYVMPLQ
+661 KDASYIMPLQ

-679 VTAGFNFQLKAS
+679 VSAGFDIQLKDAS
-691 AGQSHEQLL
+691 GQGHEKLI
-700 AARNTIL
+700 AARNAIL
-707 GLAAQDKRLAGVRPN
+707 GMAAQDKRLAGVRPN

-745 IADINS
+745 IADINT
-751 TMSMAWGGSY
+751 TMSMAWGGTY
-761 INDFIDRGRV
+761 INDFVDRGRV

-777 GEAHARM
+777 GEANTRM

-796 NKGEMIPFSSF
+796 SSGTMVPFSAF
-807 ATGTWTYGSPRLERY
+807 ATGEWTYGSPRLERY
-822 NGIASM
+822 NGVSSV
-828 NIQGSPAP
+828 NIQGTPAP
-836 GTSSGDAMLAMEEI
+836 GVSSGDAMLAMEEI
-850 VAKLPS
+850 IGKLPS

-867 GLSLEERESGS
+867 GLSLEERDSGN
-878 QAPFLYALSLLIV
+878 QTGPLLVLSMLIV

-898 YESWSVPFS
+898 YESWSIPVS
-907 ILLVVPLGVVGAIIL
+907 VLLVVPLGILGAFALTWLGMIIK
-922 TMFGHTGLFGGITLF
+922 GD
-937 GRTYFAP
+937 P
-944 DANLSNN
+944 NLSFN
-951 IYFQVALI
+951 IYFQVAI
-959 AVIGLSAK
+959 VAVIGLSAK

-981 KGESLFDA
+981 QGEDLFDA

-1015 ALSSG
+1015 ALSTG

-1028 VGYGVL
+1028 VGFGVL
-1034 GGVITS
+1034 GGVISS

-1050 FFVWVRSIF
+1050 FFVWIRSIF
-1059 KYKPKNQNLQE
+1059 KYKPKKQNNQEQT
-1070 HKS
+1070 S

>member
-24 ILTLTKMPIAQY
+24 IITLTKMPVAQY

-48 TYPGASASTVENTVT
+48 TYPGASAQTVENTVT

-87 QASIQLNF
+87 QASINLNF
-95 EQGVDPDIAQVQV
+95 AQGVDPDIAQVQV

-114 ATALLPEDV
+114 ATALLPADV

-133 GASFLQVLAFYSE
+133 GASFLQVIAFYSP
-146 SDSLSADDIK
+146 DNSLSASDIK

-171 GVGEVQVFGGSYA
+171 GVGELQVFGGSYA

-190 PAKLTSLGITPSD
+190 PAKLTSFNLTPND
-203 VAAAIRAQNSQVAVG
+203 VATAIRAQNSQVAVG
-218 QLGGAPSIEGQVLNA
+218 QLGGAPSTAGQVLNA
-233 TVNAQSMLTTPEQ
+233 TVNAQTMLQTPEQ
-246 FKNIFLRNTSDGAQV
+246 FKNIFLKNTSGGAQV

-272 ADTYQF
+272 SDNYQF

-301 DTSEAVEARM
+301 DTAAAVEERLKQ
-311 VELRKN
+311 LRPN
-317 YPTGMKDKLA
+317 YPEGLKDELA
-327 FDTTPFIKISIESVV
+327 FDTTPFIELSIKSVV
-342 HTLIE
+342 KTLIE
-347 AIILVFFVMFLFL
+347 AIILVFIVMFLFL

-370 MAVPVVVLGTFAI
+370 MAVPVVVLGTFAV
-383 INIFGFSINTLTMFA
+383 INMFGFSINTLTMFA

-423 DHLDPVAATELSMK
+423 EHLEPVPATEKSMS
-437 QITGALI
+437 QISGALVGI
-444 GMTSVLTAVF
+444 TSVLTAVF
-454 VPMSFFGGT
+454 VPMAFFSGT

-471 SITLVTAMVLSL
+471 SITLVTAMILSL
-483 VVAVTF
+483 IVALTF
-489 TPALCATILKQH
+489 TPALCATLLKQH
-501 NPNKKPSN
+501 DPNKQESN

-514 FFRWFNAAFD
+514 FFRWFNRSFE
-524 RTAEKYQTGVNFMT
+524 RLSEKYQGGVNRMT

-544 GIVYAAVIGVLVV
+544 GVLYIVVIAALVGIYKV
-557 LFKMLPSSFLP
+557 LPSSFLP

-580 LPPNATLDR
+580 LPPSASLER
-589 TDKVINTM
+589 TDKVIDTM
-597 THYFMEN
+597 TGYFLNKEKEN
-604 EKASVESVFSV
+604 VESIFTVA
-615 SGFSFTG
+615 GFSFTG
-622 IGQNAG
+622 VGQNAG
-628 LAFVKL
+628 LAFIKL
-634 KDWEK
+634 KDWSE
-639 RTTPEQQIGS
+639 RTTPESQIGAI
-649 LIQRGMALNMIA
+649 IQRGMALNMIV
-661 KDASYVMPLQ
+661 KDASYIMPLQ

-679 VTAGFNFQLKAS
+679 VASGFDIQLKDAS
-691 AGQSHEQLL
+691 GQGHEKLI
-700 AARNTIL
+700 AARNAIL
-707 GLAAQDKRLAGVRPN
+707 GMASQDKRLAGVRPN

-728 QYQINID
+728 QYQITID

-761 INDFIDRGRV
+761 INDFVDRGRV

-777 GEAHARM
+777 GEADTRM

-796 NKGEMIPFSSF
+796 NKGEMVPFSGF
-807 ATGTWTYGSPRLERY
+807 AKGEWTYGSPRLERY
-822 NGIASM
+822 NGVSSV
-828 NIQGSPAP
+828 NIQGTPAP
-836 GTSSGDAMLAMEEI
+836 GVSSGDAMLAMEEI
-850 VAKLPS
+850 IGKLPS
-856 MGLQGFDYEWT
+856 MGLTGFDYEWT
-867 GLSLEERESGS
+867 GLSLEERDSGS
-878 QAPFLYALSLLIV
+878 QTAPLLVLSLLIV

-898 YESWSVPFS
+898 YESWSVPVS
-907 ILLVVPLGVVGAIIL
+907 VLLVVPLGIVGAFAL
-922 TMFGHTGLFGGITLF
+922 TWLGMLIKGD
-937 GRTYFAP
+937 P
-944 DANLSNN
+944 NLSFN
-951 IYFQVALI
+951 IYFQVAI
-959 AVIGLSAK
+959 VAVIGLSAK

-981 KGESLFDA
+981 QGEELFEA

-1015 ALSSG
+1015 ALASG

-1034 GGVITS
+1034 GGVISS

-1050 FFVWVRSIF
+1050 FFVWIRSIF
-1059 KYKPKNQNLQE
+1059 KYKPKTLNTQE
-1070 HKS
+1070 H

>member
-48 TYPGASASTVENTVT
+48 TYPGASAATVENTVT

-133 GASFLQVLAFYSE
+133 GASFLQVLAFYST
-146 SDSLSADDIK
+146 DKSLSADDIK

-190 PAKLTSLGITPSD
+190 PEKLNSLGITPSD

-218 QLGGAPSIEGQVLNA
+218 QLGGAPSVEGQVLNA
-233 TVNAQSMLTTPEQ
+233 TVNAQSMLSTPEQ
-246 FKNIFLRNTSDGAQV
+246 FKNIFLKNTGNGAQV

-272 ADTYQF
+272 ADNYQF
-278 DSKFNGKPAGGV
+278 DSKYNGKPAGGV
-290 AIKLATGANAL
+290 AIKLSTGANAL
-301 DTSEAVEARM
+301 DTAQAVEARLS
-311 VELRKN
+311 ELRKN
-317 YPTGMKDKLA
+317 YPTGMKDELA
-327 FDTTPFIKISIESVV
+327 FDTTPFIQLSIESVV

-347 AIILVFFVMFLFL
+347 AIFLVFLVMFLFL

-370 MAVPVVVLGTFAI
+370 MAVPVVVLGTFAV
-383 INIFGFSINTLTMFA
+383 INVFGFSINTLTMFA

-409 AIVVVENVERVMQE
+409 AIVVVENVERVMVE
-423 DHLDPVAATELSMK
+423 DHLDPVEATEISMK
-437 QITGALI
+437 QISGALI
-444 GMTSVLTAVF
+444 GITSVLTAVF
-454 VPMSFFGGT
+454 VPMAFFGGT

-483 VVAVTF
+483 IVALTF

-501 NPNKKPSN
+501 DPHQKPSN

-514 FFRWFNAAFD
+514 FFRWFNNAFD
-524 RTAEKYQTGVNFMT
+524 RTADKYQGGVNFMT
-538 HHKLFS
+538 HHKIFS
-544 GIVYAAVIGVLVV
+544 GVVYAAVIGILVV
-557 LFKMLPSSFLP
+557 IFKMMPSSFLP

-589 TDKVINTM
+589 TGKTIDAM
-597 THYFMEN
+597 TDFFMN
-604 EKASVESVFSV
+604 EKDTVKSVFSV

-622 IGQNAG
+622 MGQNAG
-628 LAFVKL
+628 LAFIRL
-634 KDWEK
+634 KDWEE
-639 RTTPEQQIGS
+639 RTKPEQQVGA
-649 LIQRGMALNMIA
+649 LIQRGMALNMMI
-661 KDASYVMPLQ
+661 KDASYIMPLQ

-679 VTAGFNFQLKAS
+679 VTAGFNLQLKDAS
-691 AGQSHEQLL
+691 GAGHEQLV
-700 AARNTIL
+700 AARNAIL
-707 GLAAQDKRLAGVRPN
+707 GMASQDKRLVGVRPN

-728 QYQINID
+728 QYQITID

-761 INDFIDRGRV
+761 INDFVDRGRV

-777 GEAHARM
+777 GEARARM

-796 NKGEMIPFSSF
+796 NKGEMVPFSSF
-807 ATGTWTYGSPRLERY
+807 AVGQWTYGSPRLERY
-822 NGIASM
+822 NGVSSV
-828 NIQGSPAP
+828 NIQGTPAP
-836 GTSSGDAMLAMEEI
+836 GVSSGDAMQAMEEI
-850 VAKLPS
+850 IAKLPS

-867 GLSLEERESGS
+867 GLSLEERESGA

-898 YESWSVPFS
+898 YESWSIPFS
-907 ILLVVPLGVVGAIIL
+907 VLLVVPLGVVGALAL
-922 TMFGHTGLFGGITLF
+922 TYLGMVIKGD
-937 GRTYFAP
+937 P
-944 DANLSNN
+944 NLSNN
-951 IYFQVALI
+951 IYFQVAII

-981 KGESLFDA
+981 KGEDLFDA
-989 TLHAAK
+989 TLHAAR

-1015 ALSSG
+1015 ALASG

-1034 GGVITS
+1034 GGVISS

-1050 FFVWVRSIF
+1050 FFVWIRSIF
-1059 KYKPKNQNLQE
+1059 KYKPKNQKLQE
-1070 HKS
+1070 QKS

>member
-24 ILTLTKMPIAQY
+24 IITLTKMPVAQY
-36 PTIAPPTVTISA
+36 PTISPPSVTISA
-48 TYPGASASTVENTVT
+48 TYPGASAQTVENTVT

-87 QASIQLNF
+87 QASINLNF
-95 EQGVDPDIAQVQV
+95 EQGIDPDIAQVQV

-133 GASFLQVLAFYSE
+133 GASFMQVLAFYSP
-146 SDSLSADDIK
+146 DGSLSAADIK

-190 PAKLTSLGITPSD
+190 PAKMTSLQITPSD
-203 VAAAIRAQNSQVAVG
+203 IATAINAQNSQVAVG
-218 QLGGAPSIEGQVLNA
+218 QLGGAPSIQGQVLNA
-233 TVNAQSMLTTPEQ
+233 TVNAQSMLQTPEQ
-246 FKNIFLRNTSDGAQV
+246 FRNIFLKNTASGAQV

-272 ADTYQF
+272 SDNYQF
-278 DSKFNGKPAGGV
+278 DSKFNGKAAGGV

-301 DTSEAVEARM
+301 DTAAAVEKRLS
-311 VELRKN
+311 ELRKN
-317 YPTGMKDKLA
+317 YPNGLKDQLA
-327 FDTTPFIKISIESVV
+327 YDTTPFIKLSIESVV

-347 AIILVFFVMFLFL
+347 AVVLVFIVMFLFL

-370 MAVPVVVLGTFAI
+370 LAVPVVVLGTFAV

-423 DHLDPVAATELSMK
+423 EHLDPVAATEKSMQ
-437 QITGALI
+437 QISGALVGI
-444 GMTSVLTAVF
+444 TSVLTAVF
-454 VPMSFFGGT
+454 VPMAFFAGT

-471 SITLVTAMVLSL
+471 SITLVTAMILSL
-483 VVAVTF
+483 IVALTF
-489 TPALCATILKQH
+489 TPALCATLLKQH
-501 NPNKKPSN
+501 DPNKAESN

-514 FFRWFNAAFD
+514 FFRWFNSSF
-524 RTAEKYQTGVNFMT
+524 EKLSVKYQGGVNRMT
-538 HHKLFS
+538 HHKVFS
-544 GIVYAAVIGVLVV
+544 GVVYLLVIAGLVG
-557 LFKMLPSSFLP
+557 LYKALPSSFLP
-568 EEDQGVVMTLVQ
+568 DEDQGVVMTLVQ
-580 LPPNATLDR
+580 LPPSASLER
-589 TDKVINTM
+589 TDKVITTM
-597 THYFMEN
+597 TDYFMN
-604 EKASVESVFSV
+604 KEKEHVESIFTV

-622 IGQNAG
+622 VGQNAG
-628 LAFVKL
+628 LAFIKL
-634 KDWEK
+634 KDWSE
-639 RTTPEQQIGS
+639 RTTPESQIGAI
-649 LIQRGMALNMIA
+649 IQRGMALNMIV
-661 KDASYVMPLQ
+661 KDASYIMPLQ

-679 VTAGFNFQLKAS
+679 VSAGFNIQLKDAS
-691 AGQSHEQLL
+691 GQGHEKLI
-700 AARNTIL
+700 AARNAIL
-707 GLAAQDKRLAGVRPN
+707 GMAAQDKRLTGVRPN

-728 QYQINID
+728 QYQISID

-745 IADINS
+745 IADINT

-761 INDFIDRGRV
+761 INDFVDRGRV

-777 GEAHARM
+777 GEANARM

-796 NKGEMIPFSSF
+796 SSGTMVPFSAF
-807 ATGTWTYGSPRLERY
+807 ATGEWTYGSPRLERY
-822 NGIASM
+822 NGVSSV
-828 NIQGSPAP
+828 NIQGTPAP
-836 GTSSGDAMLAMEEI
+836 GVSSGDAMLAMEEI
-850 VAKLPS
+850 IGKLPS

-867 GLSLEERESGS
+867 GLSLEERDSGN
-878 QAPFLYALSLLIV
+878 QTAPLLVLSMLIV

-898 YESWSVPFS
+898 YESWSIPVS
-907 ILLVVPLGVVGAIIL
+907 VLLVVPLGILGAFALTWLGMIIK
-922 TMFGHTGLFGGITLF
+922 GD
-937 GRTYFAP
+937 P
-944 DANLSNN
+944 NLSFN
-951 IYFQVALI
+951 IYFQVAI
-959 AVIGLSAK
+959 VAVIGLSAK

-981 KGESLFDA
+981 QGEDLFDA

-1015 ALSSG
+1015 ALSTG

-1028 VGYGVL
+1028 VGFGVL
-1034 GGVITS
+1034 GGVISS

-1050 FFVWVRSIF
+1050 FFVWIRSIF
-1059 KYKPKNQNLQE
+1059 KYKPKKQNNQEQT
-1070 HKS
+1070 S

>member
-24 ILTLTKMPIAQY
+24 IITLTKMPVAQY

-48 TYPGASASTVENTVT
+48 TYPGASAQTVENTVT

-87 QASIQLNF
+87 QASINLNF
-95 EQGVDPDIAQVQV
+95 AQGVDPDIAQVQV

-114 ATALLPEDV
+114 ATALLPADV

-133 GASFLQVLAFYSE
+133 GASFLQVIAFYSP
-146 SDSLSADDIK
+146 DNSLSASEIK

-171 GVGEVQVFGGSYA
+171 GVGELQVFGGSYA

-190 PAKLTSLGITPSD
+190 PAKLTSFNLTPND
-203 VAAAIRAQNSQVAVG
+203 VATAIRAQNSQVAVG
-218 QLGGAPSIEGQVLNA
+218 QLGGAPSTAGQVLNA
-233 TVNAQSMLTTPEQ
+233 TVNAQTMLQTPEQ
-246 FKNIFLRNTSDGAQV
+246 FKNIFLKNTSGGAQV

-272 ADTYQF
+272 SDNYQF

-301 DTSEAVEARM
+301 DTAAAVEKRLS
-311 VELRKN
+311 ELRHN
-317 YPTGMKDKLA
+317 YPSGLKDKLA
-327 FDTTPFIKISIESVV
+327 YDTTPFIRLSIESVV

-347 AIILVFFVMFLFL
+347 AVVLVFIVMFLFL

-370 MAVPVVVLGTFAI
+370 LAVPVVVLGTFAV

-423 DHLDPVAATELSMK
+423 EHLEPVPATEKSMS
-437 QITGALI
+437 QISGALVGI
-444 GMTSVLTAVF
+444 TSVLTAVF
-454 VPMSFFGGT
+454 VPMAFFSGT

-471 SITLVTAMVLSL
+471 SITLVTAMILSL
-483 VVAVTF
+483 IVALTF
-489 TPALCATILKQH
+489 TPALCATLLKQH
-501 NPNKKPSN
+501 DPNKQESN

-514 FFRWFNAAFD
+514 FFRWFNRSFE
-524 RTAEKYQTGVNFMT
+524 RLSEKYQGGVNRMT

-544 GIVYAAVIGVLVV
+544 GVLYIVVIAALVGIYKV
-557 LFKMLPSSFLP
+557 LPSSFLP

-580 LPPNATLDR
+580 LPPSASLER
-589 TDKVINTM
+589 TDKVIDTM
-597 THYFMEN
+597 TGYFLNKEKEN
-604 EKASVESVFSV
+604 VESIFTVA
-615 SGFSFTG
+615 GFSFTG
-622 IGQNAG
+622 VGQNAG
-628 LAFVKL
+628 LAFIKL
-634 KDWEK
+634 KDWSE
-639 RTTPEQQIGS
+639 RTTPESQIGAI
-649 LIQRGMALNMIA
+649 IQRGMALNMIV
-661 KDASYVMPLQ
+661 KDASYIMPLQ

-679 VTAGFNFQLKAS
+679 VASGFDIQLKDAS
-691 AGQSHEQLL
+691 GQGHEKLI
-700 AARNTIL
+700 AARNAIL
-707 GLAAQDKRLAGVRPN
+707 GMASQDKRLAGVRPN

-728 QYQINID
+728 QYQITID

-761 INDFIDRGRV
+761 INDFVDRGRV

-777 GEAHARM
+777 GEADTRM

-796 NKGEMIPFSSF
+796 NKGEMVPFSGF
-807 ATGTWTYGSPRLERY
+807 AKGEWTYGSPRLERY
-822 NGIASM
+822 NGVSSV
-828 NIQGSPAP
+828 NIQGTPAP
-836 GTSSGDAMLAMEEI
+836 GVSSGDAMLAMEEI
-850 VAKLPS
+850 IGKLPS
-856 MGLQGFDYEWT
+856 MGLTGFDYEWT
-867 GLSLEERESGS
+867 GLSLEERDSGS
-878 QAPFLYALSLLIV
+878 QTAPLLVLSLLIV

-898 YESWSVPFS
+898 YESWSVPVS
-907 ILLVVPLGVVGAIIL
+907 VLLVVPLGIVGAFAL
-922 TMFGHTGLFGGITLF
+922 TWLGMLIKGD
-937 GRTYFAP
+937 P
-944 DANLSNN
+944 NLSFN
-951 IYFQVALI
+951 IYFQVAI
-959 AVIGLSAK
+959 VAVIGLSAK

-981 KGESLFDA
+981 QGEELFEA

-1015 ALSSG
+1015 ALASG

-1034 GGVITS
+1034 GGVISS

-1050 FFVWVRSIF
+1050 FFVWIRSIF
-1059 KYKPKNQNLQE
+1059 KYKPKTLNTQE
-1070 HKS
+1070 H

>member
-24 ILTLTKMPIAQY
+24 ILTLTKMPVAQY

-48 TYPGASASTVENTVT
+48 TYPGASAKTVENTVT

-87 QASIQLNF
+87 QASINLNF
-95 EQGVDPDIAQVQV
+95 EQGIDPDIAQVQV

-123 QRQGVKVTKS
+123 QRQGVRVTKS
-133 GASFLQVLAFYSE
+133 GASFMQVIAFYSP
-146 SDSLSADDIK
+146 DNNLSASDIK

-190 PAKLTSLGITPSD
+190 PAKLTSFNLTPAD

-218 QLGGAPSIEGQVLNA
+218 QLGGAPATSGQVLNA
-233 TVNAQSMLTTPEQ
+233 TVNAQSMLQTPEQ
-246 FKNIFLRNTSDGAQV
+246 FKNIFLKNTAAGAQV
-261 RLGDVARVELG
+261 RLSDVARVELG
-272 ADTYQF
+272 SDNYQF
-278 DSKFNGKPAGGV
+278 DSKFNGNPAGGV

-301 DTSEAVEARM
+301 DTAKAVEKRLS
-311 VELRKN
+311 ELRN
-317 YPTGMKDKLA
+317 YPTGLKDKLA
-327 FDTTPFIKISIESVV
+327 YDTTPFVKLSIESVV

-347 AIILVFFVMFLFL
+347 AVILVFIVMFLFL

-370 MAVPVVVLGTFAI
+370 LAVPVVVLGTFAV

-423 DHLDPVAATELSMK
+423 EHLEPVPATEKSMS
-437 QITGALI
+437 QISGALI
-444 GMTSVLTAVF
+444 GITSVLTAVF
-454 VPMSFFGGT
+454 VPMAFFGGT

-471 SITLVTAMVLSL
+471 SITLVTAMILSL
-483 VVAVTF
+483 IVALTF
-489 TPALCATILKQH
+489 TPALCATLLKQH
-501 NPNKKPSN
+501 DPNKPESN

-514 FFRWFNAAFD
+514 FFRWFNRSFD
-524 RTAEKYQTGVNFMT
+524 KLSVKYQGGVNRMT
-538 HHKLFS
+538 HHKIFS
-544 GIVYAAVIGVLVV
+544 GVVYIAVIASLVG
-557 LFKMLPSSFLP
+557 LYKALPSSFLP

-580 LPPNATLDR
+580 LPPSASLER
-589 TDKVINTM
+589 TDKVITTM
-597 THYFMEN
+597 TGYFLN
-604 EKASVESVFSV
+604 KEKEHVESIFTV

-622 IGQNAG
+622 VGQNAG
-628 LAFVKL
+628 LAFIKL
-634 KDWEK
+634 KDWSE
-639 RTTPEQQIGS
+639 RTTPESQIGAI
-649 LIQRGMALNMIA
+649 IQRGMALNMIV
-661 KDASYVMPLQ
+661 KDASYIMPLQ

-679 VTAGFNFQLKAS
+679 VSSGFNIQLKDVS
-691 AGQSHEQLL
+691 GQGHDKLI
-700 AARNTIL
+700 AARNAVL
-707 GLAAQDKRLAGVRPN
+707 GMASQDKRLAGVRPN

-728 QYQINID
+728 QYQIIVD
-735 QAQAGAMGVS
+735 QAQAGAMGIS
-745 IADINS
+745 ISDINS

-761 INDFIDRGRV
+761 INDFVDRGRV

-777 GEAHARM
+777 GEADTRM

-796 NKGEMIPFSSF
+796 NKGEMVPFSAF
-807 ATGTWTYGSPRLERY
+807 AKGEWTYGSPRLERY
-822 NGIASM
+822 NGVSSV
-828 NIQGSPAP
+828 NIQGTPAQ
-836 GTSSGDAMLAMEEI
+836 GVSSGDAMLAMEEI
-850 VAKLPS
+850 IGKLPS

-867 GLSLEERESGS
+867 GLSLEERDSGN
-878 QAPFLYALSLLIV
+878 QTLPLLILSLLIV
-891 FLCLAAL
+891 FLCLSAL
-898 YESWSVPFS
+898 YESWAIPISV
-907 ILLVVPLGVVGAIIL
+907 LLVVPLGIIGAFTL
-922 TMFGHTGLFGGITLF
+922 TWLGMVIKGD
-937 GRTYFAP
+937 P
-944 DANLSNN
+944 NLSFN
-951 IYFQVALI
+951 IYFQVAI
-959 AVIGLSAK
+959 VAVIGLSAK

-981 KGESLFDA
+981 QGEDLFDA

-1015 ALSSG
+1015 ALASG

-1034 GGVITS
+1034 GGVISS

-1050 FFVWVRSIF
+1050 FFVWIRSIF
-1059 KYKPKNQNLQE
+1059 KYKPKTLNTQE
-1070 HKS
+1070 H

>member
-24 ILTLTKMPIAQY
+24 ILTLTKMPVAQY

-48 TYPGASASTVENTVT
+48 TYPGASAKTVENTVT

-87 QASIQLNF
+87 QASINLNF
-95 EQGVDPDIAQVQV
+95 EQGIDPDIAQVQV

-123 QRQGVKVTKS
+123 QRQGVRVTKS
-133 GASFLQVLAFYSE
+133 GASFMQVVAFYSP
-146 SDSLSADDIK
+146 DGSLSASDIK

-171 GVGEVQVFGGSYA
+171 GVGEIQVFGGSYA

-190 PAKLTSLGITPSD
+190 PAKLTSFNLTPSD

-218 QLGGAPSIEGQVLNA
+218 QLGGAPATKGQVLNA
-233 TVNAQSMLTTPEQ
+233 TVNAQSMLQTPEQ
-246 FKNIFLRNTSDGAQV
+246 FRKIFLKNTSTGAQV
-261 RLGDVARVELG
+261 LLGDVARVELG
-272 ADTYQF
+272 SDNYQF
-278 DSKFNGKPAGGV
+278 DSKFNGSPAGGV

-301 DTSEAVEARM
+301 DTAAAVEKRLS
-311 VELRKN
+311 ELRHN
-317 YPTGMKDKLA
+317 YPSGLKDKLA
-327 FDTTPFIKISIESVV
+327 YDTTPFIRLSIESVV

-347 AIILVFFVMFLFL
+347 AVVLVFIVMFLFL

-370 MAVPVVVLGTFAI
+370 LAVPVVVLGTFAV
-383 INIFGFSINTLTMFA
+383 INMFGFSINTLTMFA

-423 DHLDPVAATELSMK
+423 EHLEPVPATEKSMS
-437 QITGALI
+437 QISGALVGI
-444 GMTSVLTAVF
+444 TSVLTAVF
-454 VPMSFFGGT
+454 VPMAFFSGT

-471 SITLVTAMVLSL
+471 SITLVTAMILSL
-483 VVAVTF
+483 IVALTF
-489 TPALCATILKQH
+489 TPALCATLLKQH
-501 NPNKKPSN
+501 DPNKQESN

-514 FFRWFNAAFD
+514 FFRWFNRSFD
-524 RTAEKYQTGVNFMT
+524 KLSVKYQGGVNRMT

-544 GIVYAAVIGVLVV
+544 GVIYIAVIAALVG
-557 LFKMLPSSFLP
+557 LYKMLPSSFLP

-580 LPPNATLDR
+580 LPPSASLER
-589 TDKVINTM
+589 TDKVITTM
-597 THYFMEN
+597 TDYFMN
-604 EKASVESVFSV
+604 KEKDNVDSIFTV

-622 IGQNAG
+622 VGQNAG
-628 LAFVKL
+628 LAFIKL
-634 KDWEK
+634 KDWGE
-639 RTTPEQQIGS
+639 RTTPESQIGAI
-649 LIQRGMALNMIA
+649 IQRGMALNMIV
-661 KDASYVMPLQ
+661 KDASYIMPLQ

-679 VTAGFNFQLKAS
+679 VSSGFDIQLKDVS
-691 AGQSHEQLL
+691 GQGHDKLV
-700 AARNTIL
+700 AARNAIL
-707 GLAAQDKRLAGVRPN
+707 GMAAQDKRLAGVRPN

-728 QYQINID
+728 QYQITID
-735 QAQAGAMGVS
+735 QAQAGAMGIS

-761 INDFIDRGRV
+761 INDFVDRGRV

-777 GEAHARM
+777 GEADTRM

-796 NKGEMIPFSSF
+796 NKGEMVPFSAF
-807 ATGTWTYGSPRLERY
+807 AKGEWTYGSPRLERY
-822 NGIASM
+822 NGVSSV
-828 NIQGSPAP
+828 NIQGTPAP
-836 GTSSGDAMLAMEEI
+836 GVSSGDAMLAMEEI
-850 VAKLPS
+850 IGKLPS

-867 GLSLEERESGS
+867 GLSLEERDSGN
-878 QAPFLYALSLLIV
+878 QTVPLLILSLLIV
-891 FLCLAAL
+891 FLCLSAL
-898 YESWSVPFS
+898 YESWSIPVS
-907 ILLVVPLGVVGAIIL
+907 VLLVVPLGIIGAFTL
-922 TMFGHTGLFGGITLF
+922 TWLGMVIKGD
-937 GRTYFAP
+937 P
-944 DANLSNN
+944 NLSFN
-951 IYFQVALI
+951 IYFQVAI
-959 AVIGLSAK
+959 VAVIGLSAK

-981 KGESLFDA
+981 KGEDLFEA

-1015 ALSSG
+1015 ALASG

-1034 GGVITS
+1034 GGVISS

-1050 FFVWVRSIF
+1050 FFVWIRSIF
-1059 KYKPKNQNLQE
+1059 KYKPKTLNTQE
-1070 HKS
+1070 H